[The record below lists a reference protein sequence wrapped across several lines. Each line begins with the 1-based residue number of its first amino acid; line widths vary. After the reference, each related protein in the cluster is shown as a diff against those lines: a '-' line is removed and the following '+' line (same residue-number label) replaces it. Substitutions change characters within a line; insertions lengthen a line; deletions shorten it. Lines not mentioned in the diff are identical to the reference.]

1 MRNTVIL
8 DKEFFQGSPSK
19 KCSTSPAMVELMKNP
34 KIASV
39 LLDKP
44 RQEAFFES
52 IRSHVGER
60 GKLDSDTLRAVL
72 GELYAEKNSR
82 LSKGSVERIADAL
95 LTENRDPKYFT
106 YPETPEEKEKEPELV
121 KEPKPVHEMEAAD
134 VETIETEEAG
144 ASAAKPRTIM
154 DRLFG

>member
-8 DKEFFQGSPSK
+8 DRNFFQGSASK

-39 LLDKP
+39 LFDQS

-60 GKLDSDTLRAVL
+60 GKLDSDTLRAVF
-72 GELYAEKNSR
+72 GELYVGNSQI
-82 LSKGSVERIADAL
+82 SKGSVERIADAL

-106 YPETPEEKEKEPELV
+106 YPEKPERKEPESTKEEPASLREMEV
-121 KEPKPVHEMEAAD
+121 PDIEKIGAEETEVTVAEPKTV
-134 VETIETEEAG
+134 
-144 ASAAKPRTIM
+144 M
-154 DRLFG
+154 DRIFG